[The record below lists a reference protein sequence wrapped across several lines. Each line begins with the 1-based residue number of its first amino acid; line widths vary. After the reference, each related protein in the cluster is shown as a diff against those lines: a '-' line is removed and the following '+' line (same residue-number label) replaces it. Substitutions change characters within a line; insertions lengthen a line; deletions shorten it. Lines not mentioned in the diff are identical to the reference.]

1 MMVPKP
7 SVAAKAKAG
16 TGAMLA
22 RGMAAPL
29 SKLGD
34 VWRQDFQTFNRNA
47 NGLGGGVEGQRL
59 AFLDNA
65 ASAQKPE
72 AVLEA
77 MANALEG
84 PYANIHRGLY
94 RNSAAMTAEFEN
106 ARGAIADF
114 LGAEKDGTVFVR
126 NGTEAINLVAAT
138 WGRANLGKGDVV
150 ILSALEHHANI
161 VPWQLLRAQAGFDIE
176 VADIADDG
184 SLPVANVEKIF
195 KRHKG
200 KVKLLAL
207 TQMSNVLGVK
217 PDLAKLIDLAHSHKA
232 LVLVDGSQGAVHGPQ
247 NVRELGADFY
257 ACTGHKLYGPTG
269 IGVLAASPKLLN
281 AMPPYQGGGDMIE
294 TVTFEKT
301 TYAKAPARFEAG
313 TPAFVEAIG
322 LAAALGY
329 LKGLTWDK
337 VQKHEQSMAAYLE
350 SRLET
355 VPGLV
360 RYGLAGYGHGIVSFN
375 LKGCHPHDVA
385 TILDQTGVA
394 VRSGHHCA
402 MPLMKRLGVEGTV
415 RASLGLYTVKDDID
429 QLVAG
434 LGKAKAMLAK

>member
-1 MMVPKP
+1 MMVAR
-7 SVAAKAKAG
+7 SSAAARAKSG
-16 TGAMLA
+16 HGATLA
-22 RGMAAPL
+22 RGMAVPV
-29 SKLGD
+29 SKLGE
-34 VWRQDFQTFNRNA
+34 VWRQDFQ
-47 NGLGGGVEGQRL
+47 GLTRPGAGIEGQRL

-77 MANALEG
+77 IANTLEG

-94 RNSAAMTAEFEN
+94 RNSAVTTAEYEA
-106 ARGAIADF
+106 ARETVADF
-114 LGAEKDGTVFVR
+114 FKAPRDGVVFTR

-161 VPWQLLRAQAGFDIE
+161 VPWQILRDQVGFEIA

-184 SLPVANVEKIF
+184 SLLAPAVEKLF
-195 KRHKG
+195 KQHKG
-200 KVKLLAL
+200 KVKLLAV

-232 LVLVDGSQGAVHGPQ
+232 RVLVDGCQGAVHAPQ
-247 NVRELGADFY
+247 DFAKLGADFY
-257 ACTGHKLYGPTG
+257 VATGHKLYGPTG
-269 IGVLAASPKLLN
+269 IGALLADPALLN
-281 AMPPYQGGGDMIE
+281 GMPPYQGGGDMIE

-301 TYAKAPARFEAG
+301 SYAKAPARFEAG

-322 LAAALGY
+322 LAAALTY
-329 LKGLTWDK
+329 LKGLKWDNI
-337 VQKHEQSMAAYLE
+337 VKHEQSLAQYLE
-350 SRLET
+350 TCLET
-355 VPGLV
+355 VPGLI

-385 TILDQTGVA
+385 TILDQAGVA

-434 LGKAKAMLAK
+434 LGKARALLAK